1 MNRMPPVLVRD
12 GVRRN
17 GFLATI
23 GSRTWRP
30 RAVAACALAD
40 LEAVSSRSAYAAW
53 LARVAPA
60 WERLPVFGG
69 RRGNW
74 PLVCVGPEC
83 LRGHALLLADLADVA
98 PGDLADLAPGD
109 LADLAPG
116 DLTGADLTGADLTTS
131 VAGTDEA
138 FLVGAAYVAVDAACD
153 AAVLT
158 AAALSL
164 AAEDPRSVGTRF
176 LRECRLIA
184 GARTAIRRELTA
196 WATDQDPPSVE
207 RAVLAA
213 RALSLELA
221 EALRP

>member
-109 LADLAPG
+109 L
-116 DLTGADLTGADLTTS
+116 TGADLTGADLTTS

-164 AAEDPRSVGTRF
+164 AAEDPRPVGTRF

>member
-83 LRGHALLLADLADVA
+83 LRGHALLLADLADV
-98 PGDLADLAPGD
+98 APGD